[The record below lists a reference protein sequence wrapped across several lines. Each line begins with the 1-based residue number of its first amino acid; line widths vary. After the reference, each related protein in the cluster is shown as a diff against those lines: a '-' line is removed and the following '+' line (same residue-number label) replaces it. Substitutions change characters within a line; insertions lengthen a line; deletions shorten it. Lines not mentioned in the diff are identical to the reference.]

1 LRAHLGERLEV
12 GARAERE
19 IPSSGQDQGAS
30 ILVGL
35 EGTEAL
41 EQLLGGLGVDGI
53 TALRPLDRQQGR

>member
-1 LRAHLGERLEV
+1 MRAHLGERLEV

-35 EGTEAL
+35 EGAEAL
-41 EQLLGGLGVDGI
+41 EQLLGGFGVDGI
-53 TALRPLDRQQGR
+53 APVRPLDRQQGR